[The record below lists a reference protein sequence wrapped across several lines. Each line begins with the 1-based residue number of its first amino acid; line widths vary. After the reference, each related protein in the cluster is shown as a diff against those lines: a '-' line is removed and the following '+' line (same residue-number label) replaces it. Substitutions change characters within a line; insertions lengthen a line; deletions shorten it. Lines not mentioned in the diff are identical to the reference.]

1 MELQRLQKRKE
12 EFRET
17 LLCVGSAFA
26 AGYSMENA
34 WRAACRE
41 MESGYGEECDTVKAL
56 HRMVRRMEMNENLE
70 TVLSDFASWS
80 GLEEAKEFSQVFYY
94 AKRGGGSM
102 KKIISDTISQI
113 TEKLEVEREIRTAI
127 SSKRLEQ
134 RIMNVVPIGILLY
147 LKLASPG
154 YLAPLY
160 DNAAGIV
167 IMAVSLGVYASAWL
181 LSEKIVRIE
190 V

>member
-1 MELQRLQKRKE
+1 MQLPIAV
-12 EFRET
+12 T
-17 LLCVGSAFA
+17 
-26 AGYSMENA
+26 
-34 WRAACRE
+34 ACTHIDLPRPPVDNPVD
-41 MESGYGEECDTVKAL
+41 CLFIIIVQTP
-56 HRMVRRMEMNENLE
+56 
-70 TVLSDFASWS
+70 
-80 GLEEAKEFSQVFYY
+80 VF
-94 AKRGGGSM
+94 G
-102 KKIISDTISQI
+102 KIISDTISQI